1 VRRSCR
7 APSLYKRQRI
17 VDLSKAAGRRQN
29 KDRTVAYMG
38 YALERAITT
47 ERIEAG
53 RRTYRKDP
61 ELWDAQLNIVLSRYW
76 GGHRPH
82 LLQKVF
88 LACREDQEV
97 FFGGAA
103 GGGKSD
109 ALLMGALQFMNIP
122 GYSALILRR
131 TYAQL
136 GKADSIMFRAQQWLA
151 KFPEIRWNEQKHQ
164 FLWPNGATLEFGHLQ
179 YDKDCW
185 NYDGPAYQYVAFDEL
200 TQFTEYQYKF
210 MFGRVRRPKQGLLSK
225 VPLRIRGASNPGGIG
240 HDWVKGRF
248 VTKETAIAPFI
259 PAMIADN
266 PSLDAVA
273 YHQMLA
279 HLPPILRKQR
289 EEGDWEV
296 TPDGLIFQS
305 EWFQDYVDQAPVDC
319 YRFRFWDLAATDR
332 KDADYTVG
340 ALVAMDGRGDIFIED
355 IVRGQWNPG
364 KVENVIKATAD
375 ADGHGVKIR
384 IEQEPGASGK
394 LTIGNFA
401 RILIGYDFQGVP
413 SSGAKVTRWTP
424 LASAANNGLVKIVNA
439 PWNHDFINEL
449 VNVPEAGHDDQADA
463 TSGAFLQLANN
474 RPVAVGVS
482 RIRGIKKKDEAKV
495 QDREKVNA

>member
-1 VRRSCR
+1 
-7 APSLYKRQRI
+7 
-17 VDLSKAAGRRQN
+17 
-29 KDRTVAYMG
+29 MG
-38 YALERAITT
+38 YALERAITKDQ
-47 ERIEAG
+47 IEKG
-53 RRTYRKDP
+53 RRTYRGDKKF
-61 ELWDAQLNIVLSRYW
+61 WDDALDTTVSRFW

-82 LLQKVF
+82 FLQHVF
-88 LACREDQEV
+88 LAMRDHREV

-109 ALLMGALQFMNIP
+109 ALLMGALQYMHIP

-151 KFPEIRWNEQKHQ
+151 KYPEIRWNEQKHQ
-164 FLWPNGATLEFGHLQ
+164 FLFPNGATLEFGHLQ

-210 MFGRVRRPKQGLLSK
+210 LFGRIRKPKRGLLST
-225 VPLRIRGASNPGGIG
+225 VPLRVRGASNPGGIG

-248 VTKETAIAPFI
+248 VTKETSVAPFI
-259 PAMIADN
+259 PAKINDN
-266 PSLDAVA
+266 PSLDGVS
-273 YHQMLA
+273 YRHMLA
-279 HLPPILRKQR
+279 ELPPILRKQR

-296 TPDGLIFQS
+296 TPDGLIFMS
-305 EWFQDYVDQAPVDC
+305 EWFQECVDQAPTDC
-319 YRFRFWDLAATDR
+319 YRFRFWDLAATDK

-340 ALVAMDGRGDIFIED
+340 ALVAMDGRGDIYIED

-364 KVENVIKATAD
+364 KVERIIQATTKM
-375 ADGHGVKIR
+375 DGHGVKVR
-384 IEQEPGASGK
+384 MEQEPGASGK

-401 RILIGYDFQGVP
+401 RLLIGYDFKGIP

-439 PWNHDFINEL
+439 PWNHDFISEL
-449 VNVPEAGHDDQADA
+449 VNVPEAGNDDQADA
-463 TSGAFLQLANN
+463 ASGAFLQLANN
-474 RPVAVGVS
+474 RPVQVGVS
-482 RIRGIKKKDEAKV
+482 RVRDRREQEIKDQDSQRQALE
-495 QDREKVNA
+495 DREKVNA